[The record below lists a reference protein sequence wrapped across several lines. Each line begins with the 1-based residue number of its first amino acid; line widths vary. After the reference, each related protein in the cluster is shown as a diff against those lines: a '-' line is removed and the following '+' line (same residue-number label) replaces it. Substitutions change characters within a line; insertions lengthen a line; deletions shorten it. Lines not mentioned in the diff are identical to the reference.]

1 MNHLSNLVINLAEL
15 TAGDLLA
22 VEGYLG
28 IVNHGKWRNCLTAIY
43 LQSAFPQTQTIAC
56 SALNRFEPE

>member
-22 VEGYLG
+22 VQGYLG
-28 IVNHGKWRNCLTAIY
+28 IVTVENGGTV
-43 LQSAFPQTQTIAC
+43 
-56 SALNRFEPE
+56 